1 LAQAIKES
9 TKQQRSREDN
19 AAERL
24 ERYVRLL
31 EAIKAMD
38 TNDEAKALKAMLAI
52 SKGLKMK

>member
-9 TKQQRSREDN
+9 TKRQPSREDN
-19 AAERL
+19 AADRL

-31 EAIKAMD
+31 EVIKAMD
-38 TNDEAKALKAMLAI
+38 TGDEAKARKAMLAV